1 MKRCGFTLIELLT
14 VIVILGVIALIAV
27 PVVNGTIKNMRERS
41 YQQQLEN
48 IKAAAKMWA
57 NENIYDLPTEEN
69 PIKTLTLEFLIQ
81 NGYVEKEIVNP
92 KTGEEFQNLVVTVT
106 YKDGGLSYEV
116 LIDNVA
122 VAYDVIVKDR
132 ILYSLC

>member
-27 PVVNGTIKNMRERS
+27 PVVNGTIKTMRERS